1 MSILTR
7 KTDPKGRLQLP
18 GDFADCLVAVE
29 RIGDELRIHDAAED
43 EEVRVAIGRKAVLSE
58 NQIFPLLEARG
69 FITPAGKLLP

>member
-29 RIGDELRIHDAAED
+29 RTGDELRIRKVRQAA
-43 EEVRVAIGRKAVLSE
+43 GRRYSFKQLMAGVTAKNIHAEIQTGPAVGDGT
-58 NQIFPLLEARG
+58 F
-69 FITPAGKLLP
+69 